1 MRIEALSACRGG
13 WPMLLRQRDAFKMIA
28 AGACCESARD
38 QKEALLANASDAL
51 DKCRTSKSSFTDVR
65 RFPSLLFARRA
76 QKDRKPKRSPEKW
89 QSQRRPAHE
98 KGNTFWIDMGLTKAG
113 FLAGLTPELSRTA

>member
-1 MRIEALSACRGG
+1 MGRYLHAEGAAGVAEAARC
-13 WPMLLRQRDAFKMIA
+13 FKMIA

-38 QKEALLANASDAL
+38 
-51 DKCRTSKSSFTDVR
+51 
-65 RFPSLLFARRA
+65 

-113 FLAGLTPELSRTA
+113 FLAGLTTEFSGKQTAKLAACPLERIVRTYLD

>member
-38 QKEALLANASDAL
+38 
-51 DKCRTSKSSFTDVR
+51 
-65 RFPSLLFARRA
+65 

-113 FLAGLTPELSRTA
+113 FLAGLTP